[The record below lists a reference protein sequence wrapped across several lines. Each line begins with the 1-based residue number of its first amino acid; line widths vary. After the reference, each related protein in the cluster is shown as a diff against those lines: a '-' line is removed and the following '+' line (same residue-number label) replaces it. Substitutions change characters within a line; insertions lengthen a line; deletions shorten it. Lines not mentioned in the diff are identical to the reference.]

1 MADKSSTTSLALIA
15 DIGGTNS
22 RFALVEAQ
30 GQPQQVRTYED
41 DDFKNLEGVV
51 TRYLKDTEAAP
62 TIGIFAVAAPITGP
76 DIALTNRDWRF
87 NVDAVAQQFGLSRLH
102 VLNDFEAAAWA
113 LTRLED
119 SEMRAI
125 GHFAAGDPPQGARV
139 VLGPGTGLGVAALLP
154 AGDDWHAVPTEGGH
168 ISFGPATDDE
178 DAIFARLRADGPV
191 SAETILCGRGLARL
205 YAAMQPDRAPLEQH
219 AIVKA
224 AQANDTEAG
233 AVTDMFVRML
243 GRFAGDMALLFKATG
258 GVYVAGG
265 VAAALGQRL
274 DADIFRHAFEAH
286 PPYPHL
292 LEKIPTSLVTA
303 NEMGLLGCAAYA
315 AMLARRKN

>member
-1 MADKSSTTSLALIA
+1 
-15 DIGGTNS
+15 
-22 RFALVEAQ
+22 
-30 GQPQQVRTYED
+30 
-41 DDFKNLEGVV
+41 
-51 TRYLKDTEAAP
+51 
-62 TIGIFAVAAPITGP
+62 
-76 DIALTNRDWRF
+76 
-87 NVDAVAQQFGLSRLH
+87 

-125 GHFAAGDPPQGARV
+125 GQFGPGDPPQGARV

-154 AGDDWHAVPTEGGH
+154 ASEDWHAVPTEGGH
-168 ISFGPATDDE
+168 ISFGPAADDE
-178 DAIFARLRADGPV
+178 EPIFARLRADGPV

-205 YAAMQPDRAPLEQH
+205 YAAMGPDLAPDRAPLEQH

-224 AQANDTEAG
+224 AQANDAAAG
-233 AVTDMFVRML
+233 AVTDMFVRLL

-265 VAAALGQRL
+265 VAAALGGRL
-274 DADIFRHAFEAH
+274 DADIFRRAFEAH

-292 LEKIPTSLVTA
+292 LEKIPSYLVTA

-315 AMLARRKN
+315 AVLARRKS

>member
-1 MADKSSTTSLALIA
+1 LGITSLTPGRFFRATVGDRLGLRTWIGLPAAERATVAWTESPLPDEASPAALEA
-15 DIGGTNS
+15 
-22 RFALVEAQ
+22 ALV
-30 GQPQQVRTYED
+30 
-41 DDFKNLEGVV
+41 
-51 TRYLKDTEAAP
+51 AAENP
-62 TIGIFAVAAPITGP
+62 LVDRSLTMGGAFAFP
-76 DIALTNRDWRF
+76 
-87 NVDAVAQQFGLSRLH
+87 
-102 VLNDFEAAAWA
+102 
-113 LTRLED
+113 
-119 SEMRAI
+119 
-125 GHFAAGDPPQGARV
+125 
-139 VLGPGTGLGVAALLP
+139 
-154 AGDDWHAVPTEGGH
+154 
-168 ISFGPATDDE
+168 
-178 DAIFARLRADGPV
+178 ADGSHVTFNDPAIQAGEIPAANGI
-191 SAETILCGRGLARL
+191 STAESLARL